1 MQHGLGDLK
10 IADVLADMDLLLLAR
25 RAALATVDD
34 PEALAFVLPTIMR
47 QYRQQFEHIREI

>member
-25 RAALATVDD
+25 KAALRTLDD
-34 PEALAFVLPTIMR
+34 PAALAFVLPAIRR
-47 QYRQQFEHIREI
+47 QYRGQFDHIWQI